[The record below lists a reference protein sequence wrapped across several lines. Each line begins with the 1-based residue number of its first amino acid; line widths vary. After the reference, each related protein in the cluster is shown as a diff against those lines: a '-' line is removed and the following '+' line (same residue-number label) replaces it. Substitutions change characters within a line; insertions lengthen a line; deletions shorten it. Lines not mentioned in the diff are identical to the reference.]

1 MRASSAPGSAVVWL
15 ARSAVTLGPA
25 VAAVV
30 TAGAGPGWADVA
42 RTQEAPVHDVGIFS
56 DLDASVRI
64 TLPRRVDAGVT
75 RLRLDEGRHAVV
87 VYEADFP
94 LKMYALSGSPSA
106 APASVSSVIARLGA
120 ADAAEVRRLVSD
132 HTTLDRTAASR
143 GAVAGDG
150 DGDGIPDPLDILMGA
165 RKLVL
170 NRAKYTEGYVQMSYP
185 RGDVPRAMGVCSD
198 TIIRAYRNAGI
209 DLQSRIAEDIRAA
222 PSAYPWIRRPNT
234 SIDHRRVK
242 TLLTWFLR
250 HVPQVQEGWARPG
263 DVVFL
268 DTFPSRPGPDHVGII
283 SDRMAPS
290 GQPFVI
296 NNWTVGYE
304 EGEMDLLP
312 AVRVTHRFRTMQMG
326 R

>member
-1 MRASSAPGSAVVWL
+1 MRVIPAAIVAAALGLASWSAAQEASASSS
-15 ARSAVTLGPA
+15 
-25 VAAVV
+25 
-30 TAGAGPGWADVA
+30 
-42 RTQEAPVHDVGIFS
+42 VHDIGIFS
-56 DLDASVRI
+56 DLDGAVRI
-64 TLPRRVDAGVT
+64 TLPRRVDAART
-75 RLRLDEGRHAVV
+75 RVRLDEAHGTVV
-87 VYEADFP
+87 LYEGDFP
-94 LKMYALSGSPSA
+94 LKVYALAGSPPRGATSA
-106 APASVSSVIARLGA
+106 PSVVALLAA
-120 ADAAEVRRLVSD
+120 ADAAEASRLVSS
-132 HTTLDRTAASR
+132 RTAVDRVPPTR
-143 GAVAGDG
+143 GASPKDGDS
-150 DGDGIPDPLDILMGA
+150 DGDGIPDSLDILMGA

-170 NRAKYTEGYVQMSYP
+170 NRAKYTEGYVQLPYP
-185 RGDVPRAMGVCSD
+185 KGDVPRAIGVCSD

-222 PSAYPWIRRPNT
+222 PSAYPGIRRPDT

-250 HVPQVQEGWARPG
+250 HVPQVSEGPGRPG

-283 SDRMAPS
+283 SDRTAPS
-290 GQPFVI
+290 GLPFVI

-312 AVRVTHRFRTMQMG
+312 SIRVTHRFRM